1 VTKGFRYVLWVA
13 LALVVMGSA
22 AATELR
28 DLEGNVR
35 DLDEFR
41 GKGKWTLVMFW
52 ASDCHVCNSEIL
64 DYVTFHDAHHE
75 KDATVVGVSLDGQ
88 ARLAQAQ
95 DFVERHLV
103 EFPNLIGEPRQ
114 VAALFTRLTGGR
126 QPWLGTPSFLLYRP
140 SGELVGWQV
149 GAVGV
154 DTIEKYIGDQ
164 AQDQPG

>member
-1 VTKGFRYVLWVA
+1 MRKGFSDMLCVA
-13 LALVVMGSA
+13 LAPLAIGSA
-22 AATELR
+22 AAAELR
-28 DLEGNVR
+28 DLEGKAR

-52 ASDCHVCNSEIL
+52 ASDCHVCNAEIL

-75 KDATVVGVSLDGQ
+75 KDATVVGISMDGQ
-88 ARLAQAQ
+88 AKLAEAR

-103 EFPNLIGEPRQ
+103 DFPNLIGEPQQ
-114 VAALFTRLTGGR
+114 VAAFFTRLTGGR

-149 GAVGV
+149 GAVPAV
-154 DTIEKYIGDQ
+154 TIEKYISDQ
-164 AQDQPG
+164 AGGQPG